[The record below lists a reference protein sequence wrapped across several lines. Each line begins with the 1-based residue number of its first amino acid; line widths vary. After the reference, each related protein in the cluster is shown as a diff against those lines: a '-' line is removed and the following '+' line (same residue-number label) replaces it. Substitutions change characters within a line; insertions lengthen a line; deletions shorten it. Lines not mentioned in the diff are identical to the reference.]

1 MSKLKYAVLILLIS
15 SAALLHAD
23 GIAKHLDS
31 DGDCY
36 FHVRR
41 KASAQSLHP
50 ADQSR
55 FAAYTARPCDTSRP
69 YPNAEYEV
77 SALPDRQSKTCPRPP
92 GRQWQCSSA
101 YLFFL
106 PYGCSHSRYPIYY
119 TLSRIV
125 CSSFRL
131 DLGIVL
137 HFHSN
142 FHIFRHITAT
152 FVLKPSLFSPLY
164 AI

>member
-55 FAAYTARPCDTSRP
+55 YRQVFRSILTDAGSIHS
-69 YPNAEYEV
+69 EV
-77 SALPDRQSKTCPRPP
+77 SGQVP
-92 GRQWQCSSA
+92 
-101 YLFFL
+101 
-106 PYGCSHSRYPIYY
+106 
-119 TLSRIV
+119 
-125 CSSFRL
+125 
-131 DLGIVL
+131 
-137 HFHSN
+137 
-142 FHIFRHITAT
+142 
-152 FVLKPSLFSPLY
+152 
-164 AI
+164 